1 MKKWMWLRW
10 GPGRPSAAAV
20 IDPASGTVGHDGPDE
35 LEYQRVMR
43 GSSPETDGE
52 SDPDPVERWKRLP
65 VRLPSGETPMPFA
78 PMVSARVRGTSN
90 K

>member
-35 LEYQRVMR
+35 PE
-43 GSSPETDGE
+43 SPETDGE